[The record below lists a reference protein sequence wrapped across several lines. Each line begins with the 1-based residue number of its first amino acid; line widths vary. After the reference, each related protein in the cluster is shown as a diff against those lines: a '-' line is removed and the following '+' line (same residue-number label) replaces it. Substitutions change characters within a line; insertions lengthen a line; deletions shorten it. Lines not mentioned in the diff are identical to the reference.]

1 LFVAVLVTLPA
12 KLDAQ
17 LQRQSGMSHFEYG
30 IISNLSE
37 APGRQR
43 RLSELAQLANGSL
56 SRLSHT
62 ITRLEGRGWV
72 ERVPCPGDGR
82 LTNAVLTDSGYD
94 AVVAAAPSHVDQVRE
109 LVFERISETQRR
121 QLQAICRTLLAD
133 RP

>member
-1 LFVAVLVTLPA
+1 MFVAVLVTLPA